1 MRTTGLARNATYSRY
16 TSDVTRD
23 ALDSTDL
30 TLLELIQQDAR
41 RTHAELGREVHLSA
55 PAVAQRLKRLE
66 RQEVVRGYRAI
77 VELEAVGLGVTV
89 FVQITLSLHGAEP
102 IESFRDFVRQ
112 VLEVLEC
119 HNVSGDFDYLLK
131 VVAQDIAA
139 YEALVRSTL
148 SRAPGVARIQSLFV
162 LKTSKD
168 GGPASLASARVTS
181 PHDWRP

>member
-1 MRTTGLARNATYSRY
+1 MRTTGLARSATYSRY

-30 TLLELIQQDAR
+30 TLLELLQQDAR
-41 RTHAELGREVHLSA
+41 RTHAELGREVHLSP

-77 VELEAVGLGVTV
+77 VDLEAVGLGVTV

-112 VLEVLEC
+112 VPEVLEC

-168 GGPASLASARVTS
+168 GGPL
-181 PHDWRP
+181 PLPRPA